1 VENEDQRA
9 ALLCSDCRKMHRR
22 SARYDHRRATR
33 TPDLLTLGSFQTLM
47 GRKGTIRLQLD
58 PDKIAPRL
66 PPLDAPANSAIS
78 RQSVGG
84 LGTLRLVANKN
95 GVIWESLLL
104 PQGGHSRRSTRGGKT
119 LVAR

>member
-1 VENEDQRA
+1 
-9 ALLCSDCRKMHRR
+9 L
-22 SARYDHRRATR
+22 
-33 TPDLLTLGSFQTLM
+33 
-47 GRKGTIRLQLD
+47 
-58 PDKIAPRL
+58 
-66 PPLDAPANSAIS
+66 AIS

-104 PQGGHSRRSTRGGKT
+104 PQGGHSRRWTRGGKT